1 MADHTTLALSWYRW
15 FPNVFRQK
23 SRKVRMMTFDQR
35 ACYRE
40 LLDEC
45 WNDGSIPDDP
55 EVLARLVGFDP
66 AKFSTEVWP
75 VIRQCFHQ
83 LEDGQLANEFM
94 DRERAQAVAR
104 LRNASDAAK
113 KRWLQ
118 PRPKSTLNASALLE
132 HCEGNAKR
140 REDKR
145 GEVSTTSE
153 SPKLPVNE
161 SENKPPIRSPGRA
174 GRDEVAE
181 RSRMEALEARLR
193 SLEAFENQFWPICPR
208 KREKPDALKAWR
220 RANPDGALDEVI
232 PDALLEVIDL
242 DWRFREIDRVPY
254 PASWLNAGGHTDEVE
269 DADQGQPFG
278 RWYVRAQERRF
289 AERLKAV
296 VGPPTGETYA
306 AIWAAKERFVADV
319 KERKAKVEA
328 KKNGGRRR

>member
-1 MADHTTLALSWYRW
+1 LADHTTLALSWYRW

-118 PRPKSTLNASALLE
+118 PRPNSTLDASALLE

-161 SENKPPIRSPGRA
+161 SENKPPIRSPRRA

-181 RSRMEALEARLR
+181 RSRVEALEARLR
-193 SLEAFENQFWPICPR
+193 SLEMFESGFWPLCPR

-220 RANPDGALDEVI
+220 RANPDGALDEAIV
-232 PDALLEVIDL
+232 DALLEVIDL

-278 RWYVRAQERRF
+278 AWYVRAQLRRF
-289 AERLKAV
+289 SARLLAAS
-296 VGPPTGETYA
+296 ETASHA
-306 AIWAAKERFVADV
+306 AIWSAKERFVADV